1 MRLLVYLST
10 HFLKPGRPRKKT
22 ITKRNQKKIKP
33 EDKKINIFDVVE
45 LENNDKATIKE
56 KLGNNKFKA
65 EIVNENGITKEIR
78 EIEEKEIKRIVIAHG

>member
-1 MRLLVYLST
+1 M
-10 HFLKPGRPRKKT
+10 
-22 ITKRNQKKIKP
+22 
-33 EDKKINIFDVVE
+33 KINIFDVVE
-45 LENNDKATIKE
+45 LENNDKATIKK

>member
-1 MRLLVYLST
+1 M
-10 HFLKPGRPRKKT
+10 
-22 ITKRNQKKIKP
+22 
-33 EDKKINIFDVVE
+33 KINIFDVVE

-78 EIEEKEIKRIVIAHG
+78 EIESIHNLIKNNGQNFNLSKEQLELAEKLK

>member
-1 MRLLVYLST
+1 M
-10 HFLKPGRPRKKT
+10 
-22 ITKRNQKKIKP
+22 KIK
-33 EDKKINIFDVVE
+33 IFDVVE

-65 EIVNENGITKEIR
+65 EIVNENGVTKEIR

>member
-1 MRLLVYLST
+1 M
-10 HFLKPGRPRKKT
+10 
-22 ITKRNQKKIKP
+22 
-33 EDKKINIFDVVE
+33 KINIFDVVE

-65 EIVNENGITKEIR
+65 EIVNANGVTKEIR

>member
-1 MRLLVYLST
+1 M
-10 HFLKPGRPRKKT
+10 
-22 ITKRNQKKIKP
+22 
-33 EDKKINIFDVVE
+33 KINIFDVVE

-65 EIVNENGITKEIR
+65 EIVNGNGVKKEIR

>member
-1 MRLLVYLST
+1 M
-10 HFLKPGRPRKKT
+10 
-22 ITKRNQKKIKP
+22 
-33 EDKKINIFDVVE
+33 KINIFDVVE

-56 KLGNNKFKA
+56 KLGNNKIKA